1 MADPLVELCA
11 EPEISEEGALDRRE
25 HLSQLLSPET
35 VLEAQSLSSPSESDS
50 KPMQEPLWGEQP
62 MPARK
67 SPVGAQNRS
76 NWCRCQGAGQ
86 RTLLTP
92 AFLSSLLPSLI
103 PAGIAAQW
111 T

>member
-50 KPMQEPLWGEQP
+50 KLMQEPLWE
-62 MPARK
+62 
-67 SPVGAQNRS
+67 S
-76 NWCRCQGAGQ
+76 NLCRLGKVQWEHRTAATGAGV
-86 RTLLTP
+86 RELASGP
-92 AFLSSLLPSLI
+92 C
-103 PAGIAAQW
+103 
-111 T
+111 